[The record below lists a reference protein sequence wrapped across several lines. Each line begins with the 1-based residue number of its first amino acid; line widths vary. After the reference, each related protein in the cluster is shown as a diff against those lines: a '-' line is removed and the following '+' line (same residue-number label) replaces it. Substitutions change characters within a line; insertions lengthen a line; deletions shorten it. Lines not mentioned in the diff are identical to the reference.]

1 MTHGLG
7 SFKTPSRPAHQAIEK
22 APADS
27 INEFQTPQRRMDNRA
42 MRFAR
47 KAQNRM
53 LDNEEKIPGSTIF
66 SK

>member
-1 MTHGLG
+1 MTHRFS
-7 SFKTPSRPAHQAIEK
+7 SFKAPSRPAHQAIEK
-22 APADS
+22 APANS
-27 INEFQTPQRRMDNRA
+27 IDEFQTPQRRLDNQA

-53 LDNEEKIPGSTIF
+53 IDNLENIPGSTIF